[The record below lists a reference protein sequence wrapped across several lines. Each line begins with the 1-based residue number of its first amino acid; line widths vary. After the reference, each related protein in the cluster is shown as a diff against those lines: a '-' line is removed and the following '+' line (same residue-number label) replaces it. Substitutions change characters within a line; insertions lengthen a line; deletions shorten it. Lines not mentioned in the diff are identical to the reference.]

1 MTWLT
6 WPNRITIARILLLV
20 PLVVCLLNVDDS
32 RPSARRLALGLFCL
46 LALPET
52 AVSGARLPDWVPVLV
67 IGKDLLLTL
76 GVGLV
81 YAATGTFFVQP
92 RSLGKACTLVQSVTI
107 VAVLLAPDV
116 LAAFRRLLPGLY
128 YLTGGLAAAAALD
141 YLRIG
146 NRFARQVH
154 QESMQ
159 REHVDE

>member
-1 MTWLT
+1 
-6 WPNRITIARILLLV
+6 
-20 PLVVCLLNVDDS
+20 
-32 RPSARRLALGLFCL
+32 
-46 LALPET
+46 
-52 AVSGARLPDWVPVLV
+52 
-67 IGKDLLLTL
+67 
-76 GVGLV
+76 
-81 YAATGTFFVQP
+81 
-92 RSLGKACTLVQSVTI
+92 LGKACTLVQSVTI

-116 LAAFRRLLPGLY
+116 PVAFRRLLPGLY